1 MQCSSGVFMHNN
13 YKTNV
18 PEIDDKISS
27 LVNNHFSSENSD
39 ILRQIFTSVAKVGLE
54 SSDTG
59 EMKLLNR
66 NIKELR
72 YAFRVFSEY
81 RDVRKVV
88 IFGSSR
94 TLENQPEYQ
103 MAEEFSRK
111 IAQKNF
117 MVITGAGNG
126 IMQASNKGAGKDRSF
141 GINILLPIGQKPNE
155 FISNDRLI
163 NFKYFFT
170 RKLVFLKES
179 DATVLLP
186 GGFGT
191 LDEGAEV
198 LTLVQTGKSK
208 PRPIIFLEPEESSFW
223 NEWNDFIKNK
233 LLKNNY
239 ISKEDLSLFQVV
251 NNVDQAIEE
260 IENFYSVYHSIRFV
274 KEKTVLRLKK
284 PVPDEI
290 IQKLNTSF
298 KDILTTGII
307 TTGPPL
313 KGEAKNN
320 EYMDLHRLIMLFN
333 RKNFGRLMELIRF
346 INKNVS

>member
-1 MQCSSGVFMHNN
+1 MHNN
-13 YKTNV
+13 YKTNI

-27 LVNNHFSSENSD
+27 LVNNHFASGNSD
-39 ILRQIFTSVAKVGLE
+39 ILRQMFTAVAKAGLE

-81 RDVRKVV
+81 RDVRKVA

-94 TLENQPEYQ
+94 TRKNQTEYH
-103 MAEEFSRK
+103 MAEEFARK
-111 IAQKNF
+111 IAQKGF
-117 MVITGAGNG
+117 MVMTGAGDG
-126 IMQASNKGAGKDRSF
+126 IMEAGNKGAGKDNSF
-141 GINILLPIGQKPNE
+141 GVNILLPIGQKPNQ

-179 DATVLLP
+179 DATVLFP

-191 LDEGAEV
+191 LDEGVEV

-208 PRPIIFLEPEESSFW
+208 PRPIIFLEPEGSSFW
-223 NEWNDFIKNK
+223 KEWNNFIHNK

-239 ISKEDLSLFQVV
+239 ISEEDLSLFQVLS
-251 NNVDQAIEE
+251 NIDQAIDE

-274 KEKTVLRLKK
+274 KNKTVLRLKK
-284 PVPDEI
+284 SIPNETL
-290 IQKLNTSF
+290 QKINELF
-298 KDILTTGII
+298 KDILTDGVIAA
-307 TTGPPL
+307 GPPL
-313 KGEAKNN
+313 KDEVKNN
-320 EYMDLHRLIMLFN
+320 EYMELPRLIMLFN
-333 RKNFGRLMELIRF
+333 RKSFGRLMELIRF
-346 INKNVS
+346 LSKNVD

>member
-1 MQCSSGVFMHNN
+1 MHNN
-13 YKTNV
+13 YKTNI
-18 PEIDDKISS
+18 PEIDNQISS
-27 LVNNHFSSENSD
+27 LVNNHFASKNSD
-39 ILRQIFTSVAKVGLE
+39 ILRQMFTAVAKAGLE
-54 SSDTG
+54 SSDSG

-94 TLENQPEYQ
+94 TKENQIEYQ
-103 MAEEFSRK
+103 IAEEFARK
-111 IAQKNF
+111 IAQKGF
-117 MVITGAGNG
+117 MVMTGAGEG
-126 IMQASNKGAGKDRSF
+126 IMEASNKGAGKDNSF
-141 GINILLPIGQKPNE
+141 GINILLPRGQKPNK

-179 DATVLLP
+179 DATVLFP

-208 PRPIIFLEPEESSFW
+208 PRPIIFLEPEETSFW
-223 NEWNDFIKNK
+223 NEWNNFIKNK

-251 NNVDQAIEE
+251 NNIDQAIEE
-260 IENFYSVYHSIRFV
+260 IEHFYSVYHSIRFV

-284 PVPDEI
+284 PVPNERL
-290 IQKLNTSF
+290 QKINEVF
-298 KDILTTGII
+298 KDILTDGVIAA
-307 TTGPPL
+307 GPPL
-313 KGEAKNN
+313 EDEVKNN
-320 EYMDLHRLIMLFN
+320 EYVELPRLIMLFN

-346 INKNVS
+346 INKNVV

>member
-1 MQCSSGVFMHNN
+1 MRNN
-13 YKTNV
+13 YKTNI

-27 LVNNHFSSENSD
+27 LVNNHFASENSD
-39 ILRQIFTSVAKVGLE
+39 ILRQMFTAVAKAGLE

-94 TLENQPEYQ
+94 TAENQAEYQ
-103 MAEEFSRK
+103 MAEEFAQK
-111 IAQKNF
+111 MAQKNF

-126 IMQASNKGAGKDRSF
+126 IMEACNKGAGKDNSF
-141 GINILLPIGQKPNE
+141 GINILLPIGQKPNK

-191 LDEGAEV
+191 IDEGAEV

-208 PRPIIFLEPEESSFW
+208 PRPIIFLEPEGGSFW
-223 NEWNDFIKNK
+223 SEWNNFIHNK

-251 NNVDQAIEE
+251 YNIDQAIEE

-284 PVPDEI
+284 SVPNERL
-290 IQKLNTSF
+290 QKINEVF
-298 KDILTTGII
+298 KDILTDGVIAA
-307 TTGPPL
+307 GPPL
-313 KGEAKNN
+313 KDEVKNN
-320 EYMDLHRLIMLFN
+320 EYLELPRLIMLFN
-333 RKNFGRLMELIRF
+333 RKNFGRLIELIRF
-346 INKNVS
+346 INRNLG

>member
-72 YAFRVFSEY
+72 YAFRIFSEY

-126 IMQASNKGAGKDRSF
+126 IMQASNKGAGKDHSF
-141 GINILLPIGQKPNE
+141 GVNILLPIGQKPNK

-223 NEWNDFIKNK
+223 NEWNNFVKNK

-251 NNVDQAIEE
+251 SNVDQAIEE

-313 KGEAKNN
+313 KGEVKNN

>member
-1 MQCSSGVFMHNN
+1 MLNN
-13 YKTNV
+13 YKTNI
-18 PEIDDKISS
+18 PELDDKISL
-27 LVNNHFSSENSD
+27 LVNNHFDSENSD
-39 ILRQIFTSVAKVGLE
+39 ILREMFTTVAKAGLE

-72 YAFRVFSEY
+72 YAFRIFSEY

-94 TLENQPEYQ
+94 TPGSQAEYQ
-103 MAEEFSRK
+103 MAEEFARK
-111 IAQKNF
+111 IAKKGF
-117 MVITGAGNG
+117 MVMTGAGGG
-126 IMQASNKGAGKDRSF
+126 IMEAGNKGAGKDNSF
-141 GINILLPIGQKPNE
+141 GINILLPVGQKPNK
-155 FISNDRLI
+155 FISEERLI

-170 RKLVFLKES
+170 RKLFFLKES

-208 PRPIIFLEPEESSFW
+208 PRPIIFLEPEGGSFW
-223 NEWNDFIKNK
+223 KEWNNFVHNK

-251 NNVDQAIEE
+251 NSIDQAIEE
-260 IENFYSVYHSIRFV
+260 IENFHSVYHSIRYV
-274 KEKTVLRLKK
+274 QDKTVLRLKK
-284 PVPDEI
+284 PVPNETL
-290 IQKLNTSF
+290 QKINEVF
-298 KDILTTGII
+298 KDILTDGAIE
-307 TTGPPL
+307 TGPPF
-313 KGEAKNN
+313 KDEVKNN
-320 EYMDLHRLIMLFN
+320 EHTDLPRLIMSFN
-333 RKNFGRLMELIRF
+333 HMNFGRLMELIRF
-346 INKNVS
+346 INKNV

>member
-1 MQCSSGVFMHNN
+1 MHNN
-13 YKTNV
+13 YKTNI

-27 LVNNHFSSENSD
+27 LVNNHFASENKD
-39 ILRQIFTSVAKVGLE
+39 FLHQMFTSVAKIGLE

-59 EMKLLNR
+59 ELKLLNC

-81 RDVRKVV
+81 LEIRKVV

-94 TLENQPEYQ
+94 TPENQAEYK
-103 MAEEFSRK
+103 MAKEFAQK
-111 IAQKNF
+111 IAKKNF
-117 MVITGAGNG
+117 MVITGAGEG
-126 IMQASNKGAGKDRSF
+126 IMEASNKGAGKDKSF
-141 GINILLPIGQKPNE
+141 GVNILLPVEQKPNK
-155 FISNDRLI
+155 FISNERLI

-179 DATVLLP
+179 DATVLFP

-208 PRPIIFLEPEESSFW
+208 PRPIIFLEPEGSNFW
-223 NEWNDFIKNK
+223 KEWNNFIKNK

-251 NNVDQAIEE
+251 SNIDQAIEE

-274 KEKTVLRLKK
+274 KDKTVLRLKK
-284 PVPDEI
+284 PVPNETL
-290 IQKLNTSF
+290 QKINEVF
-298 KDILTTGII
+298 KDILTDGNIEA
-307 TTGPPL
+307 GLPL
-313 KGEAKNN
+313 KDEVKNN
-320 EYMDLHRLIMLFN
+320 EHVDLPRLIMLFN

-346 INKNVS
+346 INKNVA